1 MTSQSTHV
9 VFGAGA
15 LGREV
20 ARQLVGE
27 GARVRLVSRSG
38 STSLQGVE
46 PVATDLTNPAS
57 AVTAALG
64 ADVLYFCAAPPYQE
78 WTRSFMVLQ
87 EGAIAA
93 ARQTG
98 AILVAAEN
106 LYGYGVAGE
115 LTESMPLKAT
125 TKKGA
130 VRACMSHRLFEAHH
144 GGEIRAVSGR
154 ASDFFGPGVTQSAV
168 GDRFW
173 PDLLKERRINWFG
186 DPDVLHSFTYLPDF
200 ARALI
205 VLGRRSD
212 TWGRAWHVPS
222 LEPLSIRALAERAA
236 QIGGIAR
243 PRIRRTPRFVLRLVG
258 LVLPAASELIE
269 MEYAFDRDFILSQDN
284 WDANFDLR
292 ATDLNAALAE
302 TIDAWRREARYD
314 GG

>member
-1 MTSQSTHV
+1 
-9 VFGAGA
+9 
-15 LGREV
+15 
-20 ARQLVGE
+20 
-27 GARVRLVSRSG
+27 
-38 STSLQGVE
+38 
-46 PVATDLTNPAS
+46 
-57 AVTAALG
+57 
-64 ADVLYFCAAPPYQE
+64 
-78 WTRSFMVLQ
+78 
-87 EGAIAA
+87 
-93 ARQTG
+93 
-98 AILVAAEN
+98 
-106 LYGYGVAGE
+106 
-115 LTESMPLKAT
+115 MPLKAT
-125 TKKGA
+125 TKKRRRPRLHEPSP
-130 VRACMSHRLFEAHH
+130 VRSPSR
-144 GGEIRAVSGR
+144 GR
-154 ASDFFGPGVTQSAV
+154 DPCGLWPCIGFFWTRRDAV
-168 GDRFW
+168 GCRG
-173 PDLLKERRINWFG
+173 PLLARLAQERRINWFG

>member
-1 MTSQSTHV
+1 
-9 VFGAGA
+9 
-15 LGREV
+15 
-20 ARQLVGE
+20 
-27 GARVRLVSRSG
+27 
-38 STSLQGVE
+38 
-46 PVATDLTNPAS
+46 
-57 AVTAALG
+57 
-64 ADVLYFCAAPPYQE
+64 
-78 WTRSFMVLQ
+78 MVLQ